1 MLVPLAQGVDVL
13 SVQRCY
19 EALYD
24 YEASDTDEISFHDGD
39 LIVNCS
45 GVDEGWMTG
54 TVQRTSQTGM
64 LPANY
69 VRRVS

>member
-1 MLVPLAQGVDVL
+1 MNILIPDFNNP
-13 SVQRCY
+13 QRCY

-24 YEASDTDEISFHDGD
+24 YEAADTDEISFMDGD
-39 LIVNCS
+39 LIINCS

-54 TVQRTSQTGM
+54 TVQRTNATGM